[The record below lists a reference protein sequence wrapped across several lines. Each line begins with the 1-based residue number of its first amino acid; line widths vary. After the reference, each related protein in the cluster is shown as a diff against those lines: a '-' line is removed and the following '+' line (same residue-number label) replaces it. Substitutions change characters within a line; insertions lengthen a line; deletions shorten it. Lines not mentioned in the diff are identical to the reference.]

1 MRLHHVHLIQLVVQY
16 AYLYGTHW
24 ADYDVLVLALA
35 AVSVSRHLLLRSLYD
50 TFSARRQLRRHAAS
64 YPYSS
69 VLLFIIF
76 IAIPLVVTAR
86 LFSLRRYTS
95 VVLCLLPSF
104 YSMLLFPRLLAPI
117 PPDLLYLSYG
127 TKGVNASSSSGKP
140 ARPRLTAYLLR
151 YGLQGMNWK
160 HCSKPCGVMQHVRLV
175 LDGELLQ
182 GYIRYPCVQ
191 HYHSLYRASCL
202 YLPSAGI

>member
-1 MRLHHVHLIQLVVQY
+1 MSFEMRLHRVHLMQLVVQY
-16 AYLYGTHW
+16 AYLYGSNW
-24 ADYDVLVLALA
+24 ADYDVLVLALT

-76 IAIPLVVTAR
+76 IATPLVITAR

-95 VVLCLLPSF
+95 VVLCLLPAF

-117 PPDLLYLSYG
+117 PPDLLYLSHG
-127 TKGVNASSSSGKP
+127 TKAANSSGTNGKP

-151 YGLQGMNWK
+151 YVRASGHKLEALQN
-160 HCSKPCGVMQHVRLV
+160 LV
-175 LDGELLQ
+175 L
-182 GYIRYPCVQ
+182 
-191 HYHSLYRASCL
+191 
-202 YLPSAGI
+202 